1 MAFIN
6 QLNDNGYYISSW
18 KHSRTIP
25 PLLQSCTTEEFETIL
40 ELASE
45 SLKSLRDT
53 SSSIQFQEILKKKVL
68 ELEKQKQSE
77 LNNLQ
82 IELEKH
88 KNIELMKLQNQIK
101 TLQIQ
106 LEQTNTSYQAL
117 NNNFH
122 NLQGDS
128 QQHFT
133 KSLDH
138 AISHVESQHIKVEKI
153 YKEQIY
159 NLQKQLEEYTKNTLT
174 NSVSSNKGKTGEQSF
189 DAMVESFTTW
199 ELKDT
204 AKTPHS
210 CDRFSE
216 IRGCK
221 TLFEIKNYSH
231 TVPKKEVD
239 KFKRDLE
246 VHKDCPLGIFISL
259 NTNIIG
265 APQDFFYTEF
275 TNSNQLLVYIQ
286 QFNNHDAETIFSI
299 LDSLIDISLLLYNKS
314 STYEKDESIQCKIDS
329 IKPILQIEINNITNI
344 IKEHNTN
351 TKFVIETIQKHHSS
365 LKHHLEKIQFTFKT
379 ILQTFFEDM
388 IIIETSN
395 DEMKPVKK
403 RQKRKS
409 NTNQIIIDSANKNQ

>member
-40 ELASE
+40 ELAAE

-106 LEQTNTSYQAL
+106 LEQTNTSYHAL

-329 IKPILQIEINNITNI
+329 IKPILQIEINNVTNI